1 MCASGWSEIKP
12 KLRFALC
19 LWLLGLAA
27 PLAAANDPSPT
38 TPSPEQVRQRLIQLR
53 AKTATLH
60 ELINQARGRNHDP
73 AYPLVSVTVLEN
85 FAGYALEDLDH
96 NEAQRSADQLA
107 ALEPMARRAEEQL
120 RVALAGKISLPTVPR
135 YVTSPITISGPSF
148 LAQTTTITHPPADQ
162 RAGDASRITDHA
174 SRRRCPVFFVGYGHF
189 GQVRRD
195 VEKFP
200 PYGFNLIQ
208 VEFGPS
214 SIFPREGETSD
225 AAIRE
230 TLALLD
236 RAAEANVAVN
246 LLISPHYFPQWMLD
260 KYPHLQVKRRGF
272 LKYSL
277 HAPEGQELL
286 RRFVAFIIPPL
297 KDHPALHSICLSN
310 EPINVEGTESRYAEA
325 DWRAWL
331 RRRHGAIATLNAR
344 WGASYGAFEEVARPD
359 PFTLPPPSPGWYEFI
374 LFNQEFFAHWHQQMA
389 DAIHRL
395 APGLPV
401 HAKPM
406 SWTFFDE
413 NEQRF
418 GVNADLFAAFSQ
430 IHGNDAVNYYSH
442 GQSEWAQGWP
452 VNAKTHD
459 WLVPL
464 PGKTLGRVEGW
475 QLLAQ
480 GHDLQRAVK
489 DAPVFNSENHLIP
502 DRETRPVPPEHVR
515 AALWQAAVHG
525 LSATTIWVWERTY
538 DPNSD
543 FAGSVMHRPACA
555 EAVGH
560 TALDLL
566 RLAEEVTALQRLQPQ
581 VALLH
586 STAALVYDRKEYS
599 ECLDKLYEA
608 LSFTGLKIGFITERQ
623 LLADQVPEVPVLLV
637 PNARHLPN
645 DALAALKRC
654 RGKLVLVGDERV
666 LDFDEYDNPCD
677 AVKIGLK
684 AERLAYTHGET
695 TSKQLWEDLRRRLS
709 TWRVRPTV
717 DIRDANGKPVWG
729 VVWLTANCKGRR
741 IVNLI
746 NYRHQPVTIR
756 LSAKGRG
763 LSATSLFDA
772 NKLDG
777 PILLRPLEPLLA
789 EVD

>member
-1 MCASGWSEIKP
+1 
-12 KLRFALC
+12 LRPR
-19 LWLLGLAA
+19 LGAGLRQLSLAFWLAA
-27 PLAAANDPSPT
+27 VGTLPVLADNPSANGSTATLPPDQIRS
-38 TPSPEQVRQRLIQLR
+38 RLAQLR
-53 AKTATLH
+53 AKTATLK
-60 ELINQARGRNHDP
+60 ELIEQVRTKKLDP
-73 AYPLVSVTVLEN
+73 AYPLVSVTVLDN
-85 FAGYALEDLDH
+85 FIGYALEDLDH
-96 NEAQRSADQLA
+96 NEAQRAADQLA
-107 ALEPMARRAEEQL
+107 AMEPIAQRAEEQL
-120 RVALAGKISLPTVPR
+120 RAARSGKSKLPVVPR
-135 YVTSPITISGPSF
+135 YLTSSIRISGPSF
-148 LAQTTTITHPPADQ
+148 LAETTAL
-162 RAGDASRITDHA
+162 TDHA
-174 SRRRCPVFFVGYGHF
+174 SRLTDPAARLTRPVFFIGYGHF
-189 GQVRRD
+189 GQVRAD
-195 VEKFP
+195 VEKFSS
-200 PYGFNLIQ
+200 YGVNIIQ

-214 SIFPREGETSD
+214 SVFLREGEVSD

-236 RAAEANVAVN
+236 RAAKANVAVN

-286 RRFVAFIIPPL
+286 RRFLEFIIPRL

-310 EPINVEGTESRYAEA
+310 EPINVEGPDSKHADA
-325 DWRAWL
+325 DWHAWL
-331 RRRHGAIATLNAR
+331 AQRHGTIGSLNAK
-344 WGASYGAFEEVARPD
+344 WGTGYASFNAVPRPD
-359 PFTLPPPSPGWYEFI
+359 PFQLVPPKPTGYEFV
-374 LFNQEFFAHWHQQMA
+374 LFNQEFFAQWHRQMA
-389 DAIHRL
+389 DTIHGL
-395 APGLPV
+395 APHLPV

-406 SWTFFDE
+406 GWTFFDE

-418 GVNADLFAAFSQ
+418 GVNADLFSAFSQ
-430 IHGNDAVNYYSH
+430 INGNDSVNYWSH
-442 GQSEWAQGWP
+442 GLGDWAQGWP
-452 VNAKTHD
+452 VNARGHEWK
-459 WLVPL
+459 PFE
-464 PGKTLGRVEGW
+464 PARPLGRIEGR
-475 QLLAQ
+475 LSDAKTC
-480 GHDLQRAVK
+480 DLQRSVK
-489 DAPVFNSENHLIP
+489 DAPVFNSENHLIR
-502 DRETRPVPPEHVR
+502 DRETRPIPPEHVR
-515 AALWQAAVHG
+515 AALWQAAIHG
-525 LSATTIWVWERTY
+525 LGATTIWVWERTF
-538 DPNSD
+538 DPKSD
-543 FAGSVMHRPACA
+543 FAGSIMHRLACA

-566 RLAEEVTALQRLQPQ
+566 RLAEEVTALQRVKPQ

-586 STAALVYDRKEYS
+586 STAALAYDRKDYS